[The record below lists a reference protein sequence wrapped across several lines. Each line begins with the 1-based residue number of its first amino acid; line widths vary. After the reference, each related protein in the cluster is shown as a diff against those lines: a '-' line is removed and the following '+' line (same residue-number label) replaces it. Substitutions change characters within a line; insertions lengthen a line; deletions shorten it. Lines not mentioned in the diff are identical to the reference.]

1 MVGITH
7 LGASD
12 ASTTWDFAF
21 LWGVVGFSGV
31 DLAGALGLA
40 GELVGVDP
48 AIGARTGLP
57 LRRVPAVNTL
67 SRCL

>member
-7 LGASD
+7 LGTSD
-12 ASTTWDFAF
+12 AIFTWDLAF
-21 LWGVVGFSGV
+21 LWGVVGFRGV

-48 AIGARTGLP
+48 ATAAWAGLP

-67 SRCL
+67 SRYL